1 MPNVISDLKRMDLI
15 TKEQI
20 RSFQAEVSSFVA
32 SIVNKIFV
40 RSPLESVVVKNVNAW
55 SKNDVTR
62 KCQ

>member
-32 SIVNKIFV
+32 SMVNKIFV
-40 RSPLESVVVKNVNAW
+40 RSPLGSLVVKNVNM
-55 SKNDVTR
+55 
-62 KCQ
+62 